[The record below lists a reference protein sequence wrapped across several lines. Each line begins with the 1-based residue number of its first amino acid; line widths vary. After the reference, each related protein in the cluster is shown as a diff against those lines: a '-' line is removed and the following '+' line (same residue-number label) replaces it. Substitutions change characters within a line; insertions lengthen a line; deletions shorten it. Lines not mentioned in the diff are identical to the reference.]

1 MVFKKSFTKH
11 LRRTFAT
18 GLAACLLLS
27 GAGSFAADSA
37 VASESTAPRYV
48 FYFIGD
54 GLGSA
59 QRQSAEFY
67 LQHLENDPTATL
79 VMNEFPVMGMNT
91 TYSADTLITDSAAAG
106 TALATGHKTNNGMIA
121 QLPDGSNIKTLVEL
135 AEEKGMSTGIIS
147 TTRLTHATPASFASH
162 NPDRNAENEIA
173 RDFSDSGVDFF
184 AGGGYRHFLGKD
196 SALGKSK
203 RTDAVDVVDMFAD
216 QGYKTFITEASTAD
230 FLSYEPQTGDKVFA
244 AFTYSHLPYEIDRMQ
259 NETTP
264 SIAQI
269 TEKGIEALSKNDS
282 FLMVVEGGRI
292 DHAGHANDI
301 AGSIYDT
308 LAFDAAIEEAYD
320 FYLAHPQETLIMV
333 AGDHETGGLGLG
345 FGMQYFMNLEEVD
358 KTKAS
363 IEDKL
368 AYSYN
373 AGDSRSSFL
382 TRMVSDYGLTQMTTS
397 EIAEINEAL
406 DMVDDGIEGS
416 EDLYGYNTL
425 QPYAPVVAHI
435 LSERAG
441 VEWTTFA
448 HSGTIIPFSAIG
460 AGANSFSGY
469 LDNTEIA
476 QIMADQLN
484 VELTQ

>member
-1 MVFKKSFTKH
+1 MAFKKLLK
-11 LRRTFAT
+11 RTFAVS
-18 GLAACLLLS
+18 LAVCLMLS
-27 GAGSFAADSA
+27 GTATFAAQTSVNDD
-37 VASESTAPRYV
+37 APPKYV

-67 LQHLENDPTATL
+67 LQHLENDPSATL
-79 VMNEFPVMGMNT
+79 TMNEFPIMGMNT
-91 TYSADTLITDSAAAG
+91 TYSANTLITDSAAAG
-106 TALATGHKTNNGMIA
+106 TALATGHKTNNGVIA
-121 QLPDGSNIKTLVEL
+121 QLPDGTNVKTLVEL
-135 AEEKGMSTGIIS
+135 AEEKGMATGIIS
-147 TTRLTHATPASFASH
+147 TTRLTHATPAAFASH

-173 RDFSDSGVDFF
+173 LDFTDSGVDFF
-184 AGGGYRHFLGKD
+184 AGGGYRHFLPQEN
-196 SALGKSK
+196 SIGKSK
-203 RTDAVDVVDMFAD
+203 RKDDINVVSIFEE
-216 QGYKTFITEASTAD
+216 QGYHTFISESATDD
-230 FLSYEPQTGDKVFA
+230 FMNFEPKAGDKVFA
-244 AFTYSHLPYEIDRMQ
+244 ALTYSHLPYEVDRIQ

-269 TEKGIEALSKNDS
+269 TKKGIDTLSKNES

-301 AGSIYDT
+301 AGSIHDT
-308 LAFDAAIEEAYD
+308 LAFDAAIEEAYE
-320 FYLAHPQETLIMV
+320 FYTAHPDETLILV

-358 KTKAS
+358 TTKAS

-368 AYSYN
+368 AYSYK
-373 AGDSRSSFL
+373 AGDSHATFL
-382 TRMVSDYGLTQMTTS
+382 SRMVMDYGLTQLSTE
-397 EIAEINEAL
+397 EIAEINDAL
-406 DMVDDGIEGS
+406 DMVDAGVEGS
-416 EDLYGYNTL
+416 PNLYGYNTT

-460 AGANSFSGY
+460 AGASDFAGY
-469 LDNTEIA
+469 LDNTEFAAI
-476 QIMADQLN
+476 IADQLD
-484 VELTQ
+484 VELSE